1 MGVRHRE
8 WPVEGVQFHPEAILT
23 EHGHALLRNFLAGAA
38 VRRRLQMAMLAAAML
53 YPAAAAAGALA
64 QCQAAAR
71 EFDAVARCL
80 TALDLEILTALQQAE
95 RRAGAAA
102 RDFDERAK
110 RGNTGY
116 AALAQSSRAFALY
129 QGAQC
134 EYVHAMTPGSN
145 VRPKAAGP
153 AAADLAR
160 IACRIDLARQRIEE
174 LGN

>member
-1 MGVRHRE
+1 
-8 WPVEGVQFHPEAILT
+8 
-23 EHGHALLRNFLAGAA
+23 
-38 VRRRLQMAMLAAAML
+38 MLAAAVL
-53 YPAAAAAGALA
+53 CPGAAAAGALA
-64 QCQAAAR
+64 QCEGATR

-80 TALDLEILTALQQAE
+80 IALDLETLTALQQAE

-134 EYVHAMTPGSN
+134 DYVHAMTPGSN
-145 VRPKAAGP
+145 VRPKKAGP
-153 AAADLAR
+153 TAADIAR
-160 IACRIDLARQRIEE
+160 IACRIDLARRRIDE